1 MTISTAKRFT
11 IQEYHRLTEL
21 GFFQEGDRIELIQG
35 EIIQMGTKEI
45 VHSVCNTLLVRE
57 LFNLVGRQATLQNQ
71 DPLSLPPNSEPEPD
85 IALVK
90 NRADDYLSGHPTPE
104 DVILVI
110 EIADSSLRYD
120 REVKLPLYAKSG
132 IADYWIFNLVNNT
145 LECYSEPYQDNRE
158 SFGYRQRRIVLPN
171 EQVSLPGFSDVL
183 LDLAEIFPPQS

>member
-1 MTISTAKRFT
+1 MMIPTAKRFT

-21 GFFQEGDRIELIQG
+21 GFFQEGDRVELIQG
-35 EIIQMGTKEI
+35 EILQMAAKGTAHTTVTKRLLRAFGQRLGERATIQI
-45 VHSVCNTLLVRE
+45 
-57 LFNLVGRQATLQNQ
+57 Q
-71 DPLSLPPNSEPEPD
+71 DPLFLAPNSEPEPD

-171 EQVSLPGFSDVL
+171 EQVPLPGFSDIL

>member
-1 MTISTAKRFT
+1 MMIPTAKRFT

-21 GFFQEGDRIELIQG
+21 GFFQEGDRVELIQG
-35 EIIQMGTKEI
+35 EILQMAAKGTAHTT
-45 VHSVCNTLLVRE
+45 VTRRLLRALGQRLGE
-57 LFNLVGRQATLQNQ
+57 RATLQIQ
-71 DPLSLPPNSEPEPD
+71 DPLFLAPNSEPEPD
-85 IALVK
+85 MALVK

-110 EIADSSLRYD
+110 EIADSSLVYD

-145 LECYSEPYQDNRE
+145 LECYSKPYQDNRE

-171 EQVSLPGFSDVL
+171 EQVPLPEFSDIL
-183 LDLAEIFPPQS
+183 LDLAEIFPPQT

>member
-1 MTISTAKRFT
+1 MIPTAKRFT

-21 GFFQEGDRIELIQG
+21 GFFQEGDRVELIQG
-35 EIIQMGTKEI
+35 EMIQMAAKGTAHTTVTKR
-45 VHSVCNTLLVRE
+45 LLRA
-57 LFNLVGRQATLQNQ
+57 LGQRLGDRATMQIQ
-71 DPLSLPPNSEPEPD
+71 DPLFLPPNSEPEPD

-120 REVKLPLYAKSG
+120 REVKLPLYAKAG
-132 IADYWIFNLVNNT
+132 ITDYWIFNLVNNT

-158 SFGYRQRRIVLPN
+158 TCGYRQRRIVLPD
-171 EQVSLPGFSDVL
+171 ERVSLPGFSDLL
-183 LDLAEIFPPQS
+183 LDLAEIFPHQS

>member
-1 MTISTAKRFT
+1 MMIPTAKRFT

-35 EIIQMGTKEI
+35 EMIQMAAKGTAHTTVTKR
-45 VHSVCNTLLVRE
+45 LLRALGQRLE
-57 LFNLVGRQATLQNQ
+57 ERATMQIQ
-71 DPLSLPPNSEPEPD
+71 DPLFLSPNSEPEPD

-90 NRADDYLSGHPTPE
+90 NRTDDYLSGHPTPE

-145 LECYSEPYQDNRE
+145 LECYGEPYQDNQE
-158 SFGYRQRRIVLPN
+158 NFGYRQRRIVLCN
-171 EQVSLPGFSDVL
+171 ERVSLPEFSDVL
-183 LDLAEIFPPQS
+183 LDLSEIFPPQS

>member
-1 MTISTAKRFT
+1 MTIPTVKRFT
-11 IQEYHRLTEL
+11 LQEYHRLIEL

-45 VHSVCNTLLVRE
+45 VHSVCNTLLARE
-57 LFNLVGRQATLQNQ
+57 LFNLVGPQATLQNQ

-110 EIADSSLRYD
+110 EIADSSLVYD

-132 IADYWIFNLVNNT
+132 IADYWIFNLVDNT
-145 LECYSEPYQDNRE
+145 LECYSEPYQNNRE

-171 EQVSLPGFSDVL
+171 EQVPLPGFSDLL
-183 LDLAEIFPPQS
+183 LDLAEVFPHQS

>member
-35 EIIQMGTKEI
+35 EIIQMAAKGTA
-45 VHSVCNTLLVRE
+45 HSVCSTFLQQE
-57 LFNLVGRQATLQNQ
+57 LFTRLGKRVTLRSQEPIIL
-71 DPLSLPPNSEPEPD
+71 DDNSEPEPD
-85 IALVK
+85 LVLAR
-90 NRADDYLSGHPTPE
+90 NRSDKYLVSHPTPE

-145 LECYSEPYQDNRE
+145 LECYAEPYQDKGE
-158 SFGYRQRRIVLPN
+158 SFGYRHRRVVLAN
-171 EQVSLPGFSDVL
+171 EAVSLPGFSDIL

>member
-1 MTISTAKRFT
+1 MMIPTAKRFT

-21 GFFQEGDRIELIQG
+21 GFFQEGDRVELIQG
-35 EIIQMGTKEI
+35 KILQMAAKGTAHTTVTKR
-45 VHSVCNTLLVRE
+45 LLRALGQRLGE
-57 LFNLVGRQATLQNQ
+57 RATLQIQ
-71 DPLSLPPNSEPEPD
+71 DPLFLAPNSEPEPD

-90 NRADDYLSGHPTPE
+90 NRADDYFSGHPTPE

-171 EQVSLPGFSDVL
+171 EQVPLPSFSDIL
-183 LDLAEIFPPQS
+183 LDLVEIFPPQS